1 MTVSISPV
9 PFPGS
14 GTGRNLTGRPL
25 TSGLVLIMSRSA
37 VAAPGHGRQP
47 APPRWPRDRS
57 GLWLRNAAAGLCIL
71 AAAAAAVSFTAQ
83 YRMAEAARHLPMVAA
98 LEAAIPDAAAL
109 VFACLGIALAL
120 HGRRALRARALNLAS
135 VGASVFM
142 NAIAAAPGWR
152 NLAIW
157 AMPPVAYALASDTL
171 IGVVRAWALA
181 RHQQLTA
188 ALAGQEATP
197 LAVLG
202 GLLLWLLRLALAP
215 ASTLA
220 GFRAWVLEQCPVAP
234 GRRAALPSAAA
245 QPGEGRETVPRKA
258 TKTARFLDLVT
269 ERHGPLAAIPLDRVA
284 AISAA
289 LAPAAGLNTGA
300 ARAALRKAVLA
311 AQNGDPPM
319 IAKYAIALIVLI
331 VLAAVFAWAFLPARY
346 LPGNRARHLRIRLH
360 LRLHPGK
367 GFAHVFS
374 LWLRWGRLAVLRR
387 SGRIRPN
394 LPLWYRVA

>member
-1 MTVSISPV
+1 MTISNPPV
-9 PFPGS
+9 TFPGAR
-14 GTGRNLTGRPL
+14 TGRDMTGRPL
-25 TSGLVLIMSRSA
+25 TSGLVLIMSRP
-37 VAAPGHGRQP
+37 AAPASGHGSQP
-47 APPRWPRDRS
+47 APPRWSRDRS
-57 GLWLRNAAAGLCIL
+57 GLWLRNAAAGLCVL

-83 YRMAEAARHLPMVAA
+83 YRMAEAARHLPVVAA

-135 VGASVFM
+135 VAASVFM

-157 AMPPVAYALASDTL
+157 AMPPIAYALASDTL

-188 ALAGQEATP
+188 ALADQEATP

-202 GLLLWLLRLALAP
+202 GLILWLLRLALAP

-220 GFRAWVLEQCPVAP
+220 GFRAWVLEECPVAP
-234 GRRAALPSAAA
+234 GRRAARPALPPAPDR
-245 QPGEGRETVPRKA
+245 PGRGRGTVPRKA
-258 TKTARFLDLVT
+258 TKTARFLSLVT
-269 ERHGPLAAIPLDRVA
+269 ERHGPLASIPLDRVA

-311 AQNGDPPM
+311 ARNGDP
-319 IAKYAIALIVLI
+319 
-331 VLAAVFAWAFLPARY
+331 
-346 LPGNRARHLRIRLH
+346 
-360 LRLHPGK
+360 
-367 GFAHVFS
+367 S
-374 LWLRWGRLAVLRR
+374 
-387 SGRIRPN
+387 
-394 LPLWYRVA
+394 